1 MHKMLLHISH
11 QEEIIWQVT
20 HKTVYKMYEC
30 SARASP
36 PTTVRWSPQEAMEVK
51 LGS

>member
-1 MHKMLLHISH
+1 MLLHISH

-20 HKTVYKMYEC
+20 HETMYKMYEC
-30 SARASP
+30 SERASP
-36 PTTVRWSPQEAMEVK
+36 PTTVRRSPQEAMEVK